1 MDHKAP
7 VNTIT
12 VEPMKYNTDPAFKG
26 IDAVKQKQKE
36 QLTQFEAW
44 AAQGRWG
51 DFHHNHYDWWMFPVD
66 EKTRSYGLAWTVY
79 EGDIARLKQ
88 DADYI
93 QNYME
98 GVRLLALS
106 WGWDLARR
114 ITSPTPCRSKSW
126 HKWPVRLYK
135 SFHQVAESVRLRY
148 TEFASLKKYATDL
161 MKRGEDMKA
170 YNAVRI
176 CEQAVQVQ
184 DYSASSLR

>member
-1 MDHKAP
+1 
-7 VNTIT
+7 
-12 VEPMKYNTDPAFKG
+12 MKYNTDPAFKG

-93 QNYME
+93 
-98 GVRLLALS
+98 
-106 WGWDLARR
+106 
-114 ITSPTPCRSKSW
+114 
-126 HKWPVRLYK
+126 
-135 SFHQVAESVRLRY
+135 
-148 TEFASLKKYATDL
+148 
-161 MKRGEDMKA
+161 
-170 YNAVRI
+170 
-176 CEQAVQVQ
+176 
-184 DYSASSLR
+184 

>member
-1 MDHKAP
+1 MDHEAP

-26 IDAVKQKQKE
+26 IEAVKQKHKE

-51 DFHHNHYDWWMFPVD
+51 DFHHNHYDWWMFPLD

-93 QNYME
+93 QNYMK

-106 WGWDLARR
+106 WGWDLAAQDY
-114 ITSPTPCRSKSW
+114 IANPMPEQSW

-135 SFHQVAESVRLRY
+135 AAKSLNLFGFD

-161 MKRGEDMKA
+161 MKRGEDMT
-170 YNAVRI
+170 YNGK
-176 CEQAVQVQ
+176 
-184 DYSASSLR
+184 DLSKLFK